1 MLKKLLGYS
10 SVSWISAIIGLIA
23 MPVISRSF
31 SAEDI
36 GQINLLISTSSI
48 LYIIGLFGFDQ
59 AYIRF
64 FYDCHD
70 TQTSWR
76 LLLVCLMSSLSIT
89 LVLLSLCVVFRDD
102 ISPII
107 ATSISPFFVVGAIA
121 VVVVTQIALRYTVS
135 LFRLNDSLPLFALF
149 SFLNTAY
156 IKFGFIVGE
165 GVSGAFKS
173 LILEGCLLTVVS
185 ALILFVKGRDAS
197 VTHREDNYL
206 PYRPLVAYGAPL
218 MPAMLLSTVN
228 GYIPVTLLRLSMGF
242 DSAGV
247 YSMVVTLAS
256 AVNLLSSGINTFWPP
271 FVFENYKSKQ
281 GVIQSFH
288 RLVVLAA
295 YSLGVLLI
303 GARSLIPLI
312 LGEAYSAATFLFPL
326 LIISPIFYVIGET
339 TGIGLQIE
347 KRSGIYFFINASGVI
362 VNVLL
367 AVVLIPMFGLIGA
380 GVSTAFAATTVLLTK
395 SFLGN
400 KFYNSTG
407 SFRWLISAIALL
419 WLLSLFVLLFEEVS
433 VSSLFF
439 VVFLII
445 FPLVVGF
452 RDFCTE
458 FKRLLSWLPLR
469 KS

>member
-1 MLKKLLGYS
+1 MGYS

-59 AYIRF
+59 SYIRF
-64 FYDCHD
+64 FYDYHD
-70 TQTSWR
+70 AQTSWR

-89 LVLLSLCVVFRDD
+89 LVLLGLCVVFRDD

-107 ATSISPFFVVGAIA
+107 ATSISPDFVVGAIA
-121 VVVVTQIALRYTVS
+121 AVVVTQISLRYTVS

-149 SFLNTAY
+149 TIINTAY

-173 LILEGCLLTVVS
+173 LILEGCLLAVVS
-185 ALILFVKGRDAS
+185 ALIIIVKGRDGS
-197 VTHREDNYL
+197 VTHREGIYNL

-281 GVIQSFH
+281 DIIQSFH
-288 RLVVLAA
+288 RFVVLAA

-312 LGEAYSAATFLFPL
+312 LGEAYSAATILFPL
-326 LIISPIFYVIGET
+326 LVISPIFYVIGET

-347 KRSGIYFFINASGVI
+347 KKSGMYFFINASGVI
-362 VNVLL
+362 VNILL

-380 GVSTAFAATTVLLTK
+380 GVSTAFAATIVLLSK

-419 WLLSLFVLLFEEVS
+419 WLLSLFVLLFEEAS
-433 VSSLFF
+433 VPPIFSA
-439 VVFLII
+439 VFLIV
-445 FPLVVGF
+445 FPFAVGF